1 MLKVSWSKR
10 ALKQLGTIDTRY
22 RKRIKEK
29 VGELS
34 TFPDVNLDLKK
45 LESSGKQYRLR
56 VGDYRIIFE
65 LINDVPQVCEILE
78 IKRRTTTAY

>member
-1 MLKVSWSKR
+1 MLKISWSKR

-65 LINDVPQVCEILE
+65 LINEIPQVCEILE
-78 IKRRTTTAY
+78 VKRRTTTTY

>member
-1 MLKVSWSKR
+1 M
-10 ALKQLGTIDTRY
+10 
-22 RKRIKEK
+22 
-29 VGELS
+29 GELS

-65 LINDVPQVCEILE
+65 LINEIPQVCEILE
-78 IKRRTTTAY
+78 VKRRTTTTY

>member
-1 MLKVSWSKR
+1 MIKVSWSKR

-65 LINDVPQVCEILE
+65 LINEVPQVCEILE
-78 IKRRTTTAY
+78 VKRRTTTTY

>member
-45 LESSGKQYRLR
+45 FESSGKQYRLR

-78 IKRRTTTAY
+78 IKRRTTTTY

>member
-1 MLKVSWSKR
+1 MIKVSWSKR

-78 IKRRTTTAY
+78 VKRRTTTTY

>member
-1 MLKVSWSKR
+1 MIKVSWSKR

-56 VGDYRIIFE
+56 AGDYRIIFE

-78 IKRRTTTAY
+78 VKRRTTTTY

>member
-1 MLKVSWSKR
+1 MMKVSWSKR

-65 LINDVPQVCEILE
+65 LINDIPQVCEILE
-78 IKRRTTTAY
+78 VKRRTTTTY

>member
-78 IKRRTTTAY
+78 IKRRTTTTY

>member
-65 LINDVPQVCEILE
+65 LINEIPQVCEILE
-78 IKRRTTTAY
+78 VKRQTTTTY

>member
-1 MLKVSWSKR
+1 MVQVSWSKR

-22 RKRIKEK
+22 RKRIKDK
-29 VGELS
+29 VGELAD
-34 TFPDVNLDLKK
+34 FPNVTMDLKK

-65 LINDVPQVCEILE
+65 LIDGTPQVCEILE
-78 IKRRTTTAY
+78 VKRRTSTT

>member
-1 MLKVSWSKR
+1 MTKVSWSKR

-22 RKRIKEK
+22 RRRIKDK

-45 LESSGKQYRLR
+45 LESSGKRYRLR

-65 LINDVPQVCEILE
+65 LINGEPQVCEILE
-78 IKRRTTTAY
+78 VKRRTTTTY

>member
-1 MLKVSWSKR
+1 MIKVSWSKR

-34 TFPDVNLDLKK
+34 TFPDVNLDLKN
-45 LESSGKQYRLR
+45 SSRLASNI
-56 VGDYRIIFE
+56 GYG
-65 LINDVPQVCEILE
+65 LGLPHYL
-78 IKRRTTTAY
+78 

>member
-78 IKRRTTTAY
+78 VKRRTTTTY

>member
-65 LINDVPQVCEILE
+65 LINGVPQVCEILE
-78 IKRRTTTAY
+78 VKRRTMTTY

>member
-1 MLKVSWSKR
+1 MIKVSWSKR

-22 RKRIKEK
+22 RKRVKEK

-65 LINDVPQVCEILE
+65 LINDIPQVCEILE
-78 IKRRTTTAY
+78 VKRRTTTTY

>member
-1 MLKVSWSKR
+1 MIKVSWSKR

-56 VGDYRIIFE
+56 VGDYRIIFQ

-78 IKRRTTTAY
+78 VKRRTTTTY

>member
-1 MLKVSWSKR
+1 MLKISWSKR

-34 TFPDVNLDLKK
+34 TFPDVNLNLKK

-65 LINDVPQVCEILE
+65 LINEIPQVCEILE
-78 IKRRTTTAY
+78 VKRRTTTTY